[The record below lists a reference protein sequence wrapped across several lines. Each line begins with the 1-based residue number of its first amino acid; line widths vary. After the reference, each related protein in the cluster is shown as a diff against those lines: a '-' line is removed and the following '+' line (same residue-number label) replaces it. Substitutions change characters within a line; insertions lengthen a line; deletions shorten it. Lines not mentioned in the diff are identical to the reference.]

1 MGFKE
6 EFKEFA
12 LKGNVLDMAIG
23 IIIGAE
29 FGKIVNSMVNDVIM
43 PPIGYVIGGVT
54 FTDLKLTLKPAD
66 AANNV
71 AEVAVKYGS
80 FIQNCFNFLIIA
92 LAIFMMI
99 KVINKL
105 RPETVKEKT
114 S

>member
-29 FGKIVNSMVNDVIM
+29 FGKIVNSMVNDIIM
-43 PPIGYVIGGVT
+43 PPIGYLIGGVK
-54 FTDLKLTLKPAD
+54 FTDLKVVLKPED

-71 AEVAVKYGS
+71 AEVAIRYGA
-80 FIQNCFNFLIIA
+80 FIQASFNFLVIA
-92 LAIFMMI
+92 LAVFMMI
-99 KVINKL
+99 KAINRL